1 MFYKKFP
8 DQVDVPK
15 GGSAL
20 CSPGPIFPGSYI
32 PRSYVPR
39 YLCSPVLS
47 SPVPIFPG
55 SYVPPNLTSPM
66 FPGSYVPQYL
76 CSPRNNITNPMFP
89 GSYVPRALCSPGPM
103 FPLGHRYNFFA
114 SEPFEIC
121 KTYKNVAD
129 YFFRHIFLKFQDLKQ
144 LCHIS
149 NTKAFLK
156 KRFKTCFKRL
166 STCPKLRK
174 NGSNTVFKY
183 RQTSNIRRNLVSN
196 KLVDHLDVVGA
207 PPVGVAPT
215 TSSFSTEH
223 MVNGLGKDNCKTRRL
238 RFKFCNLVPLILEVL
253 RYFYF
258 LVRDTALGHCEVVF
272 VL

>member
-1 MFYKKFP
+1 MFP
-8 DQVDVPK
+8 RP
-15 GGSAL
+15 
-20 CSPGPIFPGSYI
+20 YI
-32 PRSYVPR
+32 PRVLYSPV
-39 YLCSPVLS
+39 LCSPVLS

-76 CSPRNNITNPMFP
+76 CSPRNNTTHPMFP

-129 YFFRHIFLKFQDLKQ
+129 YSFKHIFLRFQDLKQ
-144 LCHIS
+144 LCHIL

-166 STCPKLRK
+166 STCPKL
-174 NGSNTVFKY
+174 
-183 RQTSNIRRNLVSN
+183 
-196 KLVDHLDVVGA
+196 
-207 PPVGVAPT
+207 
-215 TSSFSTEH
+215 
-223 MVNGLGKDNCKTRRL
+223 
-238 RFKFCNLVPLILEVL
+238 
-253 RYFYF
+253 
-258 LVRDTALGHCEVVF
+258 
-272 VL
+272 